1 MLNFL
6 VMSALYFGFDCYVS
20 DRGTLN
26 FRFDFYVSD
35 KGALNF
41 RLIVSLVISRFFI
54 LFDCLVGDE
63 RVSYFLLL
71 FR

>member
-1 MLNFL
+1 MIG
-6 VMSALYFGFDCYVS
+6 ALSIFC
-20 DRGTLN
+20 
-26 FRFDFYVSD
+26 FDFYVSD

-63 RVSYFLLL
+63 RVPYFLLL

>member
-1 MLNFL
+1 MLYFL
-6 VMSALYFGFDCYVS
+6 VISALYFGCDYVS

-26 FRFDFYVSD
+26 FLFDFYFSD
-35 KGALNF
+35 KGAFYF

-63 RVSYFLLL
+63 RVPYFLLL